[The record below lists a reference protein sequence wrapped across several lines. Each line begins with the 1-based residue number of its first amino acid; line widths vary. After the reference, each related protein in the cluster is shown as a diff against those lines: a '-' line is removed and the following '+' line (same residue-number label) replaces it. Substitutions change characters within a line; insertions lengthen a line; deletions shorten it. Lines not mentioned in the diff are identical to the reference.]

1 MFTNGRPGFFRGD
14 FDGTHAGCKACAFGC
29 WGEMLKQ
36 KMREE
41 RGYEAA
47 MQAYFSLPA
56 RKQFAIRGQ

>member
-1 MFTNGRPGFFRGD
+1 
-14 FDGTHAGCKACAFGC
+14 
-29 WGEMLKQ
+29 MLKQ